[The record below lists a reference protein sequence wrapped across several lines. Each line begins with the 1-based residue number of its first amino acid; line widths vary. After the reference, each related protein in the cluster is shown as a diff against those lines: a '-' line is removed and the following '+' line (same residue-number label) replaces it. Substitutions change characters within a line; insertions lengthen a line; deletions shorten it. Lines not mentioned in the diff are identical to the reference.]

1 MTERVQSSLFE
12 RHPYRR
18 PIIGYT
24 DALKQLRVADMRDYY
39 RRFYHP
45 GNAVLTICGDVTSR
59 KAMAAVRAHFGAIPA
74 GPSYVE
80 ADCFR
85 PAPDPNTGEQR
96 VALEW
101 DDLGRRLC
109 MAWPTAPVGSDD
121 DWTLDVISTLL
132 AGGRTSRMTRRLVL
146 EDALAT
152 SISTHNDTRVE
163 AGVFWLLAECAQG
176 VEADVLERAVDVELE
191 RLANEPVPAAELR
204 RAHSIL
210 IASESYENETVTDL
224 AETVGEF
231 AIDGDW
237 RMALDGN
244 EHIRAVTAKRVRE
257 TAARLLASDRRV
269 VGWSLPSTAP
279 LPPVIH
285 RARARKRA
293 RKA

>member
-1 MTERVQSSLFE
+1 MDTSDIRKNLKIMLDGQ
-12 RHPYRR
+12 PY
-18 PIIGYT
+18 
-24 DALKQLRVADMRDYY
+24 AVAD
-39 RRFYHP
+39 FQFVKP
-45 GNAVLTICGDVTSR
+45 GKGQAFTRVKLKNLHNGAVLEKTFKSGE
-59 KAMAAVRAHFGAIPA
+59 KLEPA
-74 GPSYVE
+74 DIEQRTVQYIYPDGQNFV
-80 ADCFR
+80 FM
-85 PAPDPNTGEQR
+85 DPNTGEQR